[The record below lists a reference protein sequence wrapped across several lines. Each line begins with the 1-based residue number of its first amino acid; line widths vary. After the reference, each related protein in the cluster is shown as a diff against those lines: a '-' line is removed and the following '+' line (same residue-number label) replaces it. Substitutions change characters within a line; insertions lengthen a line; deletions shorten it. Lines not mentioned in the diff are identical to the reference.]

1 MAPFQSPETEEEGKE
16 GCLLV
21 CPCLAQTNLPPARPT
36 PVHVWGPAK
45 QEPFWVMS
53 GSRPGG
59 RGTNR
64 PPLTPVLG
72 STYVASFLKSPISNP
87 SQENPNPW
95 VTVDLT

>member
-1 MAPFQSPETEEEGKE
+1 
-16 GCLLV
+16 
-21 CPCLAQTNLPPARPT
+21 
-36 PVHVWGPAK
+36 
-45 QEPFWVMS
+45 MS

-87 SQENPNPW
+87 SQESQQVSPTALNPW